1 MDHRQ
6 VQYFLA
12 IVEKG
17 SFSSAADYFYVSQ
30 STLSK
35 KIIALEE
42 ELGITLFDRSKR
54 NVKLTEAGESFLV
67 HARQLNETYKS
78 MVDDLKEFKFE
89 GESLAIGTIPVV
101 TEYGITGL
109 IASFRQLFPH
119 INISMQELDG
129 MNILPALDDHRFD
142 LAFTRQNYLDQEKY
156 DNILVQRD
164 IFRVV
169 VSKNNPLAS
178 RSSISIKELSDQ
190 NFIVFDQVTGLQR
203 VIIDECSKV
212 GFEPTIFYSS
222 HQKMSV
228 FSLVGANIGIALTP
242 VKLFDYHKTPEVT
255 SLVLEDIIEC
265 NIVLV
270 SRKNRKPSA
279 IANTFIDFIKRNVST
294 SN

>member
-1 MDHRQ
+1 MDQRQ
-6 VQYFLA
+6 VQYFLS

-17 SFSSAADYFYVSQ
+17 SFSSAADYHYVSQ

-54 NVKLTEAGESFLV
+54 NVKLTEAGESFLG
-67 HARQLNETYKS
+67 HAQRLNDTYKS

-109 IASFRQLFPH
+109 IAGFRQHYPH

-129 MNILPALDDHRFD
+129 MNILPALEDHRFD
-142 LAFTRQNYLDQEKY
+142 IAFTRQNYLDHDKY
-156 DNILVQRD
+156 DSFLVIND
-164 IFRVV
+164 IFKVI

-178 RSSISIKELSDQ
+178 RSSIQLKELSDQ
-190 NFIVFDQVTGLQR
+190 NFIVFDQVTGLHR

-228 FSLVGANIGIALTP
+228 FSLVGANIGIALMP
-242 VKLFDYHKTPEVT
+242 VKIFDYHKTPEIT
-255 SLVLEDIIEC
+255 AIVLEDTIEC

-270 SRKNRKPSA
+270 SRKNRKRSV
-279 IANTFIDFIKRNVST
+279 IAGTFIDFIKRNVST
-294 SN
+294 SI

>member
-1 MDHRQ
+1 MDQRQ
-6 VQYFLA
+6 VQYFIS
-12 IVEKG
+12 IVERG
-17 SFSSAADYFYVSQ
+17 SFSSAADYHYVSQ

-54 NVKLTEAGESFLV
+54 NVKLSEAGESFLV
-67 HARQLNETYKS
+67 HARKLNETYKS

-89 GESLAIGTIPVV
+89 GESLTIGTIPVV

-109 IASFRQLFPH
+109 IAGFRQHYPH
-119 INISMQELDG
+119 IIISMQELDG
-129 MNILPALDDHRFD
+129 MNILPALEDHRFD
-142 LAFTRQNYLDQEKY
+142 IAFTRQNYLDHDKY
-156 DNILVQRD
+156 DSYLVIND
-164 IFRVV
+164 IFKVI

-178 RSSISIKELSDQ
+178 RSSISIKELSNQ
-190 NFIVFDQVTGLQR
+190 NFIVFDQVTGLHR

-228 FSLVGANIGIALTP
+228 FSLVGANIGIALMP
-242 VKLFDYHKTPEVT
+242 IKIFDYHKTPEIT
-255 SLVLEDIIEC
+255 AIVLEDTIEC

-270 SRKNRKPSA
+270 TRKNRKRSV
-279 IANTFIDFIKRNVST
+279 IAGTFIDFIKRNAST

>member
-1 MDHRQ
+1 MDQWQ
-6 VQYFLA
+6 VQYFLS

-17 SFSSAADYFYVSQ
+17 SFSSAADYHYVSQ

-54 NVKLTEAGESFLV
+54 NVKLTEAGESFLG
-67 HARQLNETYKS
+67 HAQRLNDTYKS

-109 IASFRQLFPH
+109 IAGFRQHYPH

-129 MNILPALDDHRFD
+129 MNILPALEDHRFD
-142 LAFTRQNYLDQEKY
+142 IAFTRQNYLDHDKY
-156 DNILVQRD
+156 DSFLVIND
-164 IFRVV
+164 IFKVI

-178 RSSISIKELSDQ
+178 RSSIQLKELSDQ
-190 NFIVFDQVTGLQR
+190 NFIVFDQVTGLHR

-228 FSLVGANIGIALTP
+228 FSLVGANIGIALMP
-242 VKLFDYHKTPEVT
+242 VKIFDYHKTPEIT
-255 SLVLEDIIEC
+255 AIVLEDTIEC

-270 SRKNRKPSA
+270 SRKNRKRSV
-279 IANTFIDFIKRNVST
+279 IAGTFIDFIKRNVST
-294 SN
+294 SI

>member
-1 MDHRQ
+1 MDQRQ
-6 VQYFLA
+6 VQYFLS

-17 SFSSAADYFYVSQ
+17 SFSSAADYHYVSQ

-54 NVKLTEAGESFLV
+54 NVKLTEAGESFLG
-67 HARQLNETYKS
+67 HAQRLNDTYKS

-109 IASFRQLFPH
+109 IAGFRQHYPH

-129 MNILPALDDHRFD
+129 MNILPALEDHRFD
-142 LAFTRQNYLDQEKY
+142 IAFTRQNYLDHDKY
-156 DNILVQRD
+156 DSFLVIND
-164 IFRVV
+164 IFKVI

-178 RSSISIKELSDQ
+178 RSSIQLKELSDQ
-190 NFIVFDQVTGLQR
+190 NFIVFDQVTGLHR
-203 VIIDECSKV
+203 VIIEECSKV

-228 FSLVGANIGIALTP
+228 FSLVGANIGIALMP
-242 VKLFDYHKTPEVT
+242 VKIFDYHKTPEIT
-255 SLVLEDIIEC
+255 AIVLEDTIEC

-270 SRKNRKPSA
+270 SRKNRKRSV
-279 IANTFIDFIKRNVST
+279 IAGTFIDFIKRNVST
-294 SN
+294 SI

>member
-1 MDHRQ
+1 MDQRQ
-6 VQYFLA
+6 VQYFLS

-17 SFSSAADYFYVSQ
+17 SFSSAADYNYVSQ

-54 NVKLTEAGESFLV
+54 NVKLTEAGESFLG
-67 HARQLNETYKS
+67 HAQRLNDTYKS

-109 IASFRQLFPH
+109 IAGFRQHYPH

-129 MNILPALDDHRFD
+129 MNILPALEDHRFD
-142 LAFTRQNYLDQEKY
+142 IAFTRQNYLDHDKY
-156 DNILVQRD
+156 DSFLVIND
-164 IFRVV
+164 IFKVI

-178 RSSISIKELSDQ
+178 RSSIQLKELSDQ
-190 NFIVFDQVTGLQR
+190 NFIVFDQVTGLHR
-203 VIIDECSKV
+203 VIIEECSKV

-228 FSLVGANIGIALTP
+228 FSLVGANIGIALMP
-242 VKLFDYHKTPEVT
+242 VKIFDYHKTPEIT
-255 SLVLEDIIEC
+255 AIVLEDTIEC

-270 SRKNRKPSA
+270 SRKNRKRSV
-279 IANTFIDFIKRNVST
+279 IAGTFIDFIKRNVST
-294 SN
+294 SI

>member
-1 MDHRQ
+1 MDQRQ
-6 VQYFLA
+6 VQYFLS

-17 SFSSAADYFYVSQ
+17 SFSSAADYHYVSQ

-54 NVKLTEAGESFLV
+54 NVKLSEAGESYLV
-67 HARQLNETYKS
+67 HARKLNETYKS

-89 GESLAIGTIPVV
+89 GESLTIGTIPVV

-109 IASFRQLFPH
+109 IAGFRQHYPH
-119 INISMQELDG
+119 IIISMQELDG
-129 MNILPALDDHRFD
+129 MNILPALEDHRFD
-142 LAFTRQNYLDQEKY
+142 IAFTRQNYLDHDKY
-156 DNILVQRD
+156 DSYLVIND
-164 IFRVV
+164 IFKVI

-178 RSSISIKELSDQ
+178 RSSISIKELSNQ
-190 NFIVFDQVTGLQR
+190 NFIVFDQVTGLHR

-228 FSLVGANIGIALTP
+228 FSLVEANIGIALMP
-242 VKLFDYHKTPEVT
+242 VKIFDYHKTPEIKAI
-255 SLVLEDIIEC
+255 VLEDTIEC

-270 SRKNRKPSA
+270 TRKNRKRPV
-279 IANTFIDFIKRNVST
+279 IAGTFIDFIKRNAST

>member
-1 MDHRQ
+1 MDQRQ
-6 VQYFLA
+6 VQYFLS

-17 SFSSAADYFYVSQ
+17 SFSSAADYHYVSQ

-54 NVKLTEAGESFLV
+54 NVKLTEAGESFLG
-67 HARQLNETYKS
+67 HAQRLNDTYKS

-109 IASFRQLFPH
+109 IAGFRQHYPH

-129 MNILPALDDHRFD
+129 MNILPALEDHRFD
-142 LAFTRQNYLDQEKY
+142 IAFTRQNYLDHDKY
-156 DNILVQRD
+156 DSFLVIND
-164 IFRVV
+164 IFKVI

-178 RSSISIKELSDQ
+178 RSSIQLKELSDQ
-190 NFIVFDQVTGLQR
+190 NFIVFDQVTGLHR

-228 FSLVGANIGIALTP
+228 FSLVGANIGIALMP
-242 VKLFDYHKTPEVT
+242 VKIFDYHKSPEIT
-255 SLVLEDIIEC
+255 AIVLEDTIEC

-270 SRKNRKPSA
+270 SRKNRKRSV
-279 IANTFIDFIKRNVST
+279 IAGTFIDFIKRNVST
-294 SN
+294 SI